1 MFRAHRGGGPCFFCQ
16 TLRRS
21 RTDAASSWPGRWSC
35 NRGTIR
41 PPLGASIKGRGGRRS
56 RGNPE
61 GVPLARFRCDNL
73 STARGVKRRVKE
85 GLAGCGKRRKA
96 APLLGFVVLARPSK
110 HNSQSLKTQYLV
122 PQNTIVSPGA
132 RPSKHNS
139 CPGRCEGLASLA
151 AVPQNTIGGVGF
163 SVTPGASAPGLDSAR
178 MAQG

>member
-1 MFRAHRGGGPCFFCQ
+1 MFRARAAAPAFSAKPCGGRVPMRLVLG
-16 TLRRS
+16 
-21 RTDAASSWPGRWSC
+21 PGRWSC
-35 NRGTIR
+35 DRGGWFSG
-41 PPLGASIKGRGGRRS
+41 PPGGACSMGRGGRRS

-151 AVPQNTIGGVGF
+151 AVPQNTIGGGRIQRDAWRV
-163 SVTPGASAPGLDSAR
+163 SAGPR
-178 MAQG
+178 